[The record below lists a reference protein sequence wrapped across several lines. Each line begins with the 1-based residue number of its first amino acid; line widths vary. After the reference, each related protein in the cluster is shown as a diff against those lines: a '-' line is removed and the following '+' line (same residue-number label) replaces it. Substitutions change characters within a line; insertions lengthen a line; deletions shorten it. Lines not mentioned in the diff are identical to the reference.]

1 MLTSQSQNKI
11 LFIMRK
17 LFFSLLLLLSTLAL
31 HGQQYRFPEFL
42 EKVRANAPRIQLLQA
57 RMEADQAAAHAENR
71 LDDPEVSFRYMWGS
85 PKDEVDDEK
94 DLIVSQ
100 SFDFPTAYLHRS
112 QVKRHDIRNAQVQY
126 QAACHDVLL
135 QAMQL
140 VIELC
145 YNDTLL
151 ALAQQQD
158 AMSHEFL
165 EAEKVSLNEG
175 ATSVHQFNE
184 AQRMHMSS
192 YHAVNQLQAER
203 EALLAEFQAIC
214 GFAYKAHTIDVL
226 AIEEAIIATK
236 DQTFDRWWNEVAA
249 SSPEMQLVDNA
260 VTRAQLGVK
269 VARDGWLPK
278 FSVGYEQELSE
289 DIALRGVSVGMSI
302 PLWSN
307 GGKVKAARRA
317 LEVAQLEAED
327 QKLTFYT
334 RLQGLFL
341 KTLSKIDSAREFRSL
356 LSTQNNE
363 DLLSRTL
370 NEGLITRPD
379 YLEGMIGMIDVKKEA
394 LEQEKDA
401 LLLWAELNSVR
412 Y

>member
-1 MLTSQSQNKI
+1 
-11 LFIMRK
+11 
-17 LFFSLLLLLSTLAL
+17 
-31 HGQQYRFPEFL
+31 
-42 EKVRANAPRIQLLQA
+42 
-57 RMEADQAAAHAENR
+57 
-71 LDDPEVSFRYMWGS
+71 
-85 PKDEVDDEK
+85 
-94 DLIVSQ
+94 
-100 SFDFPTAYLHRS
+100 
-112 QVKRHDIRNAQVQY
+112 
-126 QAACHDVLL
+126 
-135 QAMQL
+135 
-140 VIELC
+140 
-145 YNDTLL
+145 
-151 ALAQQQD
+151 
-158 AMSHEFL
+158 
-165 EAEKVSLNEG
+165 
-175 ATSVHQFNE
+175 
-184 AQRMHMSS
+184 
-192 YHAVNQLQAER
+192 
-203 EALLAEFQAIC
+203 
-214 GFAYKAHTIDVL
+214 
-226 AIEEAIIATK
+226 
-236 DQTFDRWWNEVAA
+236 
-249 SSPEMQLVDNA
+249 MQLVDNA

-327 QKLTFYT
+327 QKLSFYT

-356 LSTQNNE
+356 LITQNNE
-363 DLLSRTL
+363 DLLNRTL